1 MNYHSFLTNLQIK
14 ENINDQ
20 LVDDAGDIVSQEFAN
35 GTNYAAGGI
44 VVDSSIHDVLKK
56 EEFLKLPAQIF
67 HPYRLL
73 ILVALWRWG
82 SLDFTSLRD
91 GIPLKS
97 EGNLANHLRVL
108 EDLELIRYRKEFV
121 ERRPKTFYEL
131 TDKGKE
137 KFQDLMFYMRDFLK
151 ELQ

>member
-1 MNYHSFLTNLQIK
+1 M
-14 ENINDQ
+14 
-20 LVDDAGDIVSQEFAN
+20 SQEFVN
-35 GTNYAAGGI
+35 NSDEF
-44 VVDSSIHDVLKK
+44 VRDSSMHDVLKK

-82 SLDFTSLRD
+82 SLDFTSLKD
-91 GIPLKS
+91 GIPIKS

-108 EDLELIRYRKEFV
+108 EDLQLIRYRKEFV

-131 TDKGKE
+131 TDQGKGKY
-137 KFQDLMFYMRDFLK
+137 QDLVFYISDFVK